1 MALQV
6 IGAGHG
12 RTGTLSL
19 KAALEELGFGP
30 CYHMV
35 ELLARPEHVS
45 YWEAAERG
53 GAVDWE
59 TLFKGYQAGV
69 DFPVFRH
76 YKVLTHHYP
85 DAKVILSVRNPER
98 WYESALNTI
107 YRAGPSLPQKVLL
120 GLQLP
125 FSPRLR
131 KLIRVF
137 RLAGQVWQ
145 KDFGGRFEDK
155 VHAIR
160 TYEAHLETVKRTVPK
175 ERLLVYDVNEGW
187 EPLCRFLEVPVPDLP
202 FPRAND
208 RAAFAQNQRRGVRS
222 LLKPLRP

>member
-35 ELLARPEHVS
+35 ELLAHPEHVT

-53 GAVDWE
+53 EAVAWDA
-59 TLFKGYQAGV
+59 LFAGYQSGV

-76 YKVLTHHYP
+76 YGALAEHYP
-85 DAKVILSVRNPER
+85 DAKVVLSVRDPER
-98 WYESALNTI
+98 WYDSALNTI
-107 YRAGPSLPQKVLL
+107 YRAGPAPRQKALMA
-120 GLQLP
+120 LQLP

-137 RLAGQVWQ
+137 RLSGHVWQ
-145 KDFGGRFEDK
+145 KDFDGRFEDK
-155 VHAIR
+155 A
-160 TYEAHLETVKRTVPK
+160 YALETFVAHTEAVKRTVPA
-175 ERLLVYDVNEGW
+175 ERLLVYDVKEGW
-187 EPLCRFLEVPVPDLP
+187 GPLCAFLGVPVPEGP
-202 FPRAND
+202 FPRMND
-208 RAAFAQNQRRGVRS
+208 RGSFGRNLRRNPRE
-222 LLKPLRP
+222 LLKTP

>member
-1 MALQV
+1 MALEV

-19 KAALEELGFGP
+19 KAALEELGFGR

-35 ELLARPEHVS
+35 ELLAQPEKIS

-53 GAVDWE
+53 SVDWNA
-59 TLFKGYQAGV
+59 LFEEYRAGV

-76 YKVLTHHYP
+76 YQALARHYP
-85 DAKVILSVRNPER
+85 DAKVILTVRDPER

-107 YRAGPSLPQKVLL
+107 YRAGPSPLQKALL
-120 GLQLP
+120 AFQLP

-137 RLAGQVWQ
+137 RLSGDVWQ
-145 KDFGGRFEDK
+145 KDFKGRFEDK
-155 VHAIR
+155 A
-160 TYEAHLETVKRTVPK
+160 YALQAFEAHTEEVKQTIPK
-175 ERLLVYDVNEGW
+175 ERLLVYEVKEGW
-187 EPLCRFLEVPVPDLP
+187 GPLCTFLNVPVPDKP
-202 FPRAND
+202 FPRLND
-208 RAAFAQNQRRGVRS
+208 RASFGQNLRRDPRK
-222 LLKPLRP
+222 LLKSL

>member
-1 MALQV
+1 MALEV

-35 ELLARPEHVS
+35 ELLAHPEKVT
-45 YWEAAERG
+45 YWEAAERDES
-53 GAVDWE
+53 VDWDA
-59 TLFKGYQAGV
+59 LFEGYAAGV

-76 YKVLTHHYP
+76 YRTLAQNYP
-85 DAKVILSVRNPER
+85 DAKVILTVRDPEK
-98 WYESALNTI
+98 WYESALSTI
-107 YRAGPSLPQKVLL
+107 YRAGPLPLQKALL
-120 GLQLP
+120 ALQLP

-137 RLAGQVWQ
+137 RLAGKVWQ

-155 VHAIR
+155 AYALK
-160 TYEAHLETVKRTVPK
+160 TFEAHIKEVKRVIPE
-175 ERLLVYDVNEGW
+175 ERLLVYQVGEGW
-187 EPLCRFLEVPVPDLP
+187 EPLCTFLNVPVPDKP
-202 FPRAND
+202 FPRLND
-208 RAAFAQNQRRGVRS
+208 RLGFGQNQRRNPRD
-222 LLKPLRP
+222 LLKAP

>member
-35 ELLARPEHVS
+35 ELLAHPEQVT

-53 GAVDWE
+53 EAVAWDA
-59 TLFKGYQAGV
+59 LFPGYQSGV

-76 YKVLTHHYP
+76 YAALAERYP
-85 DAKVILSVRNPER
+85 DAKVVLTVRDPER

-107 YRAGPSLPQKVLL
+107 YRAGPPPLQKALMA
-120 GLQLP
+120 LQLP

-137 RLAGQVWQ
+137 RLSGHVWQ
-145 KDFGGRFEDK
+145 KDFDGRFEDK
-155 VHAIR
+155 AYALKTFV
-160 TYEAHLETVKRTVPK
+160 AHLEAGKRTVP
-175 ERLLVYDVNEGW
+175 EARLLVYDVTEGW
-187 EPLCRFLEVPVPDLP
+187 GPLCAFLNVPVPEGP
-202 FPRAND
+202 FPRLND
-208 RAAFAQNQRRGVRS
+208 RVSFGRNLRRNPRE
-222 LLKPLRP
+222 LLKTP

>member
-35 ELLARPEHVS
+35 ELLAHPEQVT

-53 GAVDWE
+53 EAVDWDA
-59 TLFKGYQAGV
+59 LFKGYRAGV

-76 YKVLTHHYP
+76 YRTLAEHYP
-85 DAKVILSVRNPER
+85 DAKVVLTVRDPER

-107 YRAGPSLPQKVLL
+107 YRAGPAPLQKALMA
-120 GLQLP
+120 LQLP

-137 RLAGQVWQ
+137 RLSEGVWQ

-155 VHAIR
+155 AYALEVFKAH
-160 TYEAHLETVKRTVPK
+160 TEAVKRTVPE
-175 ERLLVYDVNEGW
+175 ERLLVYDVKEGW
-187 EPLCRFLEVPVPDLP
+187 EPLTLMHFFERAGARQAVPAPER
-202 FPRAND
+202 PRELRAEPAPQPA
-208 RAAFAQNQRRGVRS
+208 RAA
-222 LLKPLRP
+222 

>member
-1 MALQV
+1 MALEV

-35 ELLARPEHVS
+35 ELLVQLETVS

-53 GAVDWE
+53 EPVDRDA
-59 TLFKGYQAGV
+59 LFEGYGAGV

-76 YKVLTHHYP
+76 YGTLAQHYP
-85 DAKVILSVRNPER
+85 DAKVILTVRDPEK
-98 WYESALNTI
+98 WYQSALSTI
-107 YRAGPSLPQKVLL
+107 YRAGPPPLQKALL
-120 GLQLP
+120 AFRLP

-137 RLAGQVWQ
+137 RLAGNVWK
-145 KDFGGRFEDK
+145 KDFGGRFENK
-155 VHAIR
+155 AYALK
-160 TYEAHLETVKRTVPK
+160 TFEAHIEAVKRTLPK
-175 ERLLVYDVNEGW
+175 DRLLVYEVGEGW
-187 EPLCRFLEVPVPDLP
+187 EPLCAFLDVPIPDKP
-202 FPRAND
+202 FPRLND
-208 RAAFAQNQRRGVRS
+208 RGSFGQNQRRDPRELLES
-222 LLKPLRP
+222 L